1 MKADIFLSRV
11 HLPLYCFACRGVRR
25 FETSS
30 PMPVQLL
37 LLHDQWEEGRG
48 EEGLA
53 EGGDEK
59 QLL

>member
-1 MKADIFLSRV
+1 
-11 HLPLYCFACRGVRR
+11 
-25 FETSS
+25 
-30 PMPVQLL
+30 MPVQLL